1 MENSKLTKDI
11 IYVTSE
17 ERAYNYKWEKTANK
31 LNPNVQIVS
40 VDDIYEMGVNIF
52 DGKKVPVLDTIL
64 IKHPFIPNKYIPLE
78 TTEDVIT
85 KAKFRSLGIIAHYL
99 GAKEY
104 ETTFA
109 ITESKERIIN
119 ANGELD
125 YKLLNAASSVR
136 IKENDSMTGK
146 YYRHETFRGEFSMA
160 SYNQAVL
167 EAKQSGLY
175 DDDDINYLLKT
186 RDPKFGNQI
195 TSQHVRF
202 NLTKEL
208 NSQLD
213 IAFSLKV
220 SSIFKLS
227 ANYNQ
232 IVSNKQD
239 ILIETKLIFE

>member
-1 MENSKLTKDI
+1 MLKICVYAIAKNEIKFIDRWYNSVKEADYI
-11 IYVTSE
+11 C
-17 ERAYNYKWEKTANK
+17 
-31 LNPNVQIVS
+31 
-40 VDDIYEMGVNIF
+40 
-52 DGKKVPVLDTIL
+52 VLDTGSSDGS
-64 IKHPFIPNKYIPLE
+64 YE
-78 TTEDVIT
+78 
-85 KAKFRSLGIIAHYL
+85 KFKSLGIIAHYL

-125 YKLLNAASSVR
+125 YKLINAASSVR

-167 EAKQSGLY
+167 EAKQNGLY

-186 RDPKFGNQI
+186 RNPKFGNQL

-232 IVSNKQD
+232 IVSKKQD